1 MTIKVWINIREKE
14 LSIFYLKTLLYS
26 TRWCMTEKTIK
37 LFKMKIIQEG
47 DPAIH
52 SSGQKRAKN

>member
-1 MTIKVWINIREKE
+1 LDKYPKKE

-26 TRWCMTEKTIK
+26 TRWCMTEKTNK

-52 SSGQKRAKN
+52 NSGQKRAKN